1 MQWTDR
7 IRQVK
12 IILVVAAIVIAVVS
26 CWYAAIYIKVYLPID
41 IFPDFANLRSIE
53 YIIIDY

>member
-1 MQWTDR
+1 MYE
-7 IRQVK
+7 
-12 IILVVAAIVIAVVS
+12 VVS

-41 IFPDFANLRSIE
+41 IFPDFANPRSIE